1 LNTMSS
7 LSLSNPSTPRTPL
20 RTLQTDDVKK
30 TPGGMSLD
38 IVLTPALRPAP
49 RSASKSLNSSPALI
63 TSAEISEKIANAA
76 SRREEVLLLKRENID
91 QKLALVQSK
100 KDELVNEKAAKTKED
115 LNAKLRACEENKSL
129 IIEKTKN
136 EVKAHLAKVEQKVK
150 DLELSNEAE
159 KVAQKLAM
167 DADIMKV
174 DEKRTA
180 QMEKKM
186 KEIQEHVE
194 YVKSVNATQEFK
206 KKTYLTKLEV
216 SLENANKRKE
226 EVVAKVVESAKE
238 EEAKVE
244 EARLR
249 REKEEKE
256 LQLKVKAVLDE
267 KSVKVEENQAVM
279 EEAARTKAEE
289 RNRKAD
295 LVRKNKMKVV
305 QEGGDLMPESA

>member
-1 LNTMSS
+1 MDTMS
-7 LSLSNPSTPRTPL
+7 SLSNPSTPRTPL
-20 RTLQTDDVKK
+20 RTLQPDDVKK
-30 TPGGMSLD
+30 TPGGLSLD

-49 RSASKSLNSSPALI
+49 RSASKSLNSSPAPI
-63 TSAEISEKIANAA
+63 TSAEISEKISNAA
-76 SRREEVLLLKRENID
+76 TRREGVLLLRKENID

-115 LNAKLRACEENKSL
+115 LDAKLKASEENKSL

-150 DLELSNEAE
+150 DLEVSNESE
-159 KVAQKLAM
+159 KVAQKLALE
-167 DADIMKV
+167 ADIMKA

-180 QMEKKM
+180 QMEKRM

-194 YVKSVNATQEFK
+194 YVKLVNETQELK

-244 EARLR
+244 EAKLR

-267 KSVKVEENQAVM
+267 KSVKVVENQAVM

-295 LVRKNKMKVV
+295 LVRQNKMKMV
-305 QEGGDLMPESA
+305 QEGGDMVPESA

>member
-1 LNTMSS
+1 MSS
-7 LSLSNPSTPRTPL
+7 LSNPTTPRTPL
-20 RTLQTDDVKK
+20 RTLQPDDVRK

-49 RSASKSLNSSPALI
+49 RSASKSLNNSPAPI
-63 TSAEISEKIANAA
+63 TSAEILEKLSNAA
-76 SRREEVLLLKRENID
+76 NRREEVLQLRKENID

-115 LNAKLRACEENKSL
+115 LDAKIKACDDNKSL
-129 IIEKTKN
+129 LIEKTKN

-150 DLELSNEAE
+150 DLHVSNEAE
-159 KVAQKLAM
+159 KIAQKFAL

-174 DEKRTA
+174 EEKRTA
-180 QMEKKM
+180 QMEKRM

-194 YVKSVNATQEFK
+194 YVKSVNATQELK

-226 EVVAKVVESAKE
+226 EVVAKVIESAKE
-238 EEAKVE
+238 EEMKVE
-244 EARLR
+244 EAKLR

-256 LQLKVKAVLDE
+256 LQLKVKSVLDE

-279 EEAARTKAEE
+279 EEAARHKAEE

-295 LVRKNKMKVV
+295 LVRQNKMKMV
-305 QEGGDLMPESA
+305 QEGGDFVPESA